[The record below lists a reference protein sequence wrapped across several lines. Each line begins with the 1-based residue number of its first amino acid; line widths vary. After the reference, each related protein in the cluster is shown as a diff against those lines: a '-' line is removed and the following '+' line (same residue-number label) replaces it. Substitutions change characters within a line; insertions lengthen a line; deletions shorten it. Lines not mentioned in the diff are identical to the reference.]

1 MARAE
6 STLTQAKFS
15 SRCVTIF
22 IADFFR
28 LSAGYDMVP
37 GRLSRV
43 LLPAVQGQ
51 TRRKPGTQSF
61 RSVSDR

>member
-1 MARAE
+1 
-6 STLTQAKFS
+6 
-15 SRCVTIF
+15 
-22 IADFFR
+22 
-28 LSAGYDMVP
+28 MVP
-37 GRLSRV
+37 DRLTRV